1 VVHRD
6 LKPENF
12 LLKAKHATVDH
23 PCTQHN
29 VRCIDFGSA
38 ALVRPGARPARAR
51 DRAPAVPLAAEPVL
65 CLRASRPSAIV
76 PGCVCPTPRSKHVL
90 QRTLPPP
97 PVLGRART
105 A

>member
-1 VVHRD
+1 MRLGLCQCSSRAERRLDSRRGVVHRD

-38 ALVRPGARPARAR
+38 AIVKPGARRA
-51 DRAPAVPLAAEPVL
+51 LASCSMYHPWHAAGTTV
-65 CLRASRPSAIV
+65 
-76 PGCVCPTPRSKHVL
+76 
-90 QRTLPPP
+90 
-97 PVLGRART
+97 
-105 A
+105 